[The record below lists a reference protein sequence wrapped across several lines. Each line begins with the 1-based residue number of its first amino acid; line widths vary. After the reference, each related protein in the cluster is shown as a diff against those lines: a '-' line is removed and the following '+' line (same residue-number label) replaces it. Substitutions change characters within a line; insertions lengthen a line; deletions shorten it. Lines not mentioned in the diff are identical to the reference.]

1 MNTADSDNL
10 FRDAFPRRRLLQAL
24 GLIAGEALVERW
36 LSPPRAWTQTVDEN
50 GKVRSETVTY
60 KAGAS
65 TISSSLARPASA
77 GKYPGLIL
85 VHDDVGLSDRF
96 TGYARRFAAA
106 GFVVLAPDLLSRVGG
121 TASMP
126 RPEAIQKLKEL
137 SPEGNMDDLKPA
149 FEVLANNP
157 QVDAAR
163 ISAVGF
169 GWGAWRVFRLA
180 ELNPSLHRA
189 VIFCGTPPY
198 EDLERVQVPIQAHY
212 AQQDFRVTGN
222 AVLTQKVLGNKF
234 SYYVYP
240 RMFHTFLY
248 EGTPAYSK
256 EAADLAWQRTLD
268 FLRG

>member
-1 MNTADSDNL
+1 MNTPESDNL
-10 FRDAFPRRRLLQAL
+10 FSRALPRRRLLQAL
-24 GLIAGEALVERW
+24 GLLAGEALVERW
-36 LSPPRAWTQTVDEN
+36 LSPPRAWAQTAGEN
-50 GKVRSETVTY
+50 GKVRAETIAY
-60 KAGAS
+60 KAGVS
-65 TISSSLARPASA
+65 TISAYLARPSAA

-96 TGYARRFAAA
+96 TGYARKFAEA

-121 TASMP
+121 TASLS
-126 RPEAIQKLKEL
+126 RPEAVQKLKEL

-149 FEVLANNP
+149 FEVLARNP
-157 QVDAAR
+157 QVEAAK

-189 VIFCGTPPY
+189 VVFCGTPPY
-198 EDLERVQVPIQAHY
+198 EDLDKVQTPIQAHY

-222 AVLTQKVLGNKF
+222 AVLTEKRLGKKF
-234 SYYVYP
+234 TYYVYP

-248 EGTPAYSK
+248 EGTPAYNK
-256 EAADLAWQRTLD
+256 EEADLAWQRTLD
-268 FLRG
+268 FLRA

>member
-1 MNTADSDNL
+1 MRFTDSQTEHIRAGL
-10 FRDAFPRRRLLQAL
+10 PRRRLLQAL
-24 GLIAGEALVERW
+24 GLLAGEALVERW
-36 LSPPRAWTQTVDEN
+36 LSPPRAWAQTRDEN
-50 GKVRSETVTY
+50 VRAETVTY
-60 KAGAS
+60 KAGLS
-65 TISSSLARPASA
+65 TVSAYLARPAA

-96 TGYARRFAAA
+96 TGYARKFAAA

-149 FEVLANNP
+149 FEVLAKNS
-157 QVDAAR
+157 QVDAGR

-169 GWGAWRVFRLA
+169 GWGAWRVFRIA

-189 VIFCGTPPY
+189 VVFCGTPPY

-222 AVLTQKVLGNKF
+222 AVLTEKVLGNKF
-234 SYYVYP
+234 TYYVYP

-248 EGTPAYSK
+248 EGTPAYNK